1 MQDGINKLFR
11 LVAPAL
17 LSAAF
22 LTACGGSDTA
32 VAPST
37 LAGTAAVGLPIVN
50 GTVDVKCAG
59 GSALTTTTS
68 AAGTWQVTISGQ
80 TLPCAVQVSGGKLG
94 TSTGAP
100 QSQPF
105 HSIAVS
111 LGTVNV
117 TPLTDLVVA
126 NLTGTNPGTWF
137 TGANFTAV
145 NSQTI
150 ATALSTVSTALGLS
164 SQLGTID
171 PLTVAFQAQNGDT
184 MDDILEAF
192 RAATTAVSSDYA
204 ALLAAA
210 SNGTF
215 STFTGFGSAFTVA
228 YVDLTGGTNNN
239 GGGSVTCGANETAL
253 VYAGTAGQYTNGQQV
268 CFAASPTALSFA
280 SKTLGNPVQN
290 TVVSAPYS
298 AYKFTDASLSYE
310 VIFNAGVLYEINVM
324 NGTTFQG
331 QFAKASGT
339 TIGSG
344 AGSGTLTVETTVA
357 GFTGPALTVTGVSSP
372 IDQAD
377 FCNFIVNDSSLT
389 SLTANGG
396 TLTINGCSYSGNVGT
411 ISATLVITSPV
422 SMTTPYTVKYTYN

>member
-37 LAGTAAVGLPIVN
+37 LSGTAAVGLPIVS

-68 AAGTWQVTISGQ
+68 ATGTWQVTISGQ
-80 TLPCAVQVSGGKLG
+80 TLPCAVQVSGGQVG
-94 TSTGAP
+94 GAA
-100 QSQPF
+100 QTQPF

-126 NLTGTNPGTWF
+126 NLTGANPGTWF
-137 TGANFTAV
+137 SAASFTVV
-145 NSQTI
+145 NAQAIT
-150 ATALSTVSTALGLS
+150 TALNSVSTALGLS
-164 SQLGTID
+164 SQLGTIN
-171 PLTVAFQAQNGDT
+171 PLTAAFQAQNGDT

-192 RAATTAVSSDYA
+192 RAAITAVASDYA

-210 SNGTF
+210 SSGNF
-215 STFTGFGSAFTVA
+215 SAFTGFGPAFAVA
-228 YVDLTGGTNNN
+228 YVDLTGGTNN

-253 VYAGTAGQYTNGQQV
+253 VYSGTAGQYTTGQTV
-268 CFAASPTALSFA
+268 CFEASTTALNFA
-280 SKTLGNPVQN
+280 GKTLSNPIQN
-290 TVVSAPYS
+290 TTVQAPAS
-298 AYKFTDASLSYE
+298 AYEFTDTNLSYE
-310 VIFNAGVLYEINVM
+310 VIFINGALHEINVQ
-324 NGTTFQG
+324 NGDTFVG
-331 QFAKASGT
+331 QFAKSGSANT
-339 TIGSG
+339 GG
-344 AGSGTLTVETTVA
+344 GSGTLTVETTVS
-357 GFTGPALTVTGVSSP
+357 GFTGPAVVIEGVQKP
-372 IDQAD
+372 LDQND
-377 FCNFIVNDSSLT
+377 FCSAIQNDSSLT
-389 SLTANGG
+389 NLTANGG
-396 TLTINGCSYSGNVGT
+396 TLTINSCSYSGNVGT

-422 SMTTPYTVKYTYN
+422 SMTTPYTVKYTYS